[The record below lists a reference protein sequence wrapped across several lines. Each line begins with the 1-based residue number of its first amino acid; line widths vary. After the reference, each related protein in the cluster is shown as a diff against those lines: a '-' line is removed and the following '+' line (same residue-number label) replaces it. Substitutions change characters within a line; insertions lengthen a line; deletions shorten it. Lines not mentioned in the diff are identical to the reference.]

1 MHIIY
6 TSGSTGLPKGNMIK
20 HRGMVRLLLDT
31 NYVDYSPNDVML
43 TSASLTFDIS
53 GFELWAAMMYGMTLH
68 IMTKS
73 HIMDIHYYQEY
84 IKENNVSPPT

>member
-1 MHIIY
+1 
-6 TSGSTGLPKGNMIK
+6 
-20 HRGMVRLLLDT
+20 MVRLLLDT

-84 IKENNVSPPT
+84 IKENNISTTFLATPIFHLMVEENVHIFDNIK